1 MSSTEMG
8 QLSKPCSARLVPQD
22 VSMGYVNPDPGSNA
36 CEGDT
41 VMGLQVARKSKADRR
56 RGPAR
61 ADPMSR
67 TTAL

>member
-8 QLSKPCSARLVPQD
+8 NFLSHVAPDWWPQD
-22 VSMGYVNPDPGSNA
+22 VSMGYVNPDPRSNA
-36 CEGDT
+36 CKGDT
-41 VMGLQVARKSKADRR
+41 VMGLQVAIKSKADRR